1 MFLGNPDRKSGAGAF
16 IGYDISDRFAQISF
30 WLPGADKPETLS
42 QVMGE
47 EEYMIPAVLCR
58 RRDRDVW
65 TYGREALK
73 NAEAG
78 QGILVENMLSK
89 ALAGES
95 VEVEGE
101 CFDAAVLLSLFIKR
115 SLSLLAGAMQ
125 PEKAAMFLFTVD
137 EVDKQ
142 TVEVLS
148 RVAAL
153 ISLPPDRVSC
163 QSRGESF
170 FYYNINQPEELWRH
184 QVMICDF
191 SGTAM
196 KLLMF
201 EMNHHTRP
209 VTVMVHEEIHPEIG
223 RRLPPEEGP
232 GDGDKQIMD
241 ERFASVLEK
250 VCAGKIID
258 TIYLIGD
265 GFNGEWYVRSLPV
278 LCRGR
283 RVFQGNNLYSKGAC
297 YGARAKKQPGEDGR
311 TYVYLGKDMLK
322 ANIGLEASFRGQDSY
337 FALLDAGINWYDA
350 VRECDFLLNEDHAF
364 SLRIT
369 PLNGREV
376 KEVAVTL
383 DGVPERPPRTTRIHL
398 TVSLSDA
405 DTVRLKM
412 EDRGFGEM
420 FPASHKIWEETFRL
434 KEEKGRGRKE
444 GEAT

>member
-1 MFLGNPDRKSGAGAF
+1 MFLGNPDRKGGAGAF
-16 IGYDISDRFAQISF
+16 IGYDISDRYAQISF

-78 QGILVENMLSK
+78 EGVLVKNMLSR

-101 CFDAAVLLSLFIKR
+101 CFDAAVLLSLFVKR
-115 SLSLLAGAMQ
+115 SLSLLSGALV

-137 EVDKQ
+137 EVNKQ
-142 TVEVLS
+142 TIEVRS

-153 ISLPPDRVSC
+153 IALPPDHVSC

-209 VTVMVHEEIHPEIG
+209 VTVIVREDTYPEIA
-223 RRLPPEEGP
+223 RRLPPEEEP
-232 GDGDKQIMD
+232 GESEKQRMD
-241 ERFASVLEK
+241 ERFAAVLER
-250 VCAGKIID
+250 VCSGKIID

-265 GFNGEWYVRSLPV
+265 GFEGDWYTRSLPV

-297 YGARAKKQPGEDGR
+297 YGARAKQQPGENGQN
-311 TYVYLGKDMLK
+311 YVYLGKDMLK

-337 FALLDAGINWYDA
+337 FALLDAGVNWYDA
-350 VRECDFLLNEDHAF
+350 RRECDFLLNEDHSF

-369 PLNGREV
+369 PLTGREV

-383 DGVPERPPRTTRIHL
+383 DGVPERPARTTRIHL
-398 TVSLSDA
+398 TVFLSDA
-405 DTVRLKM
+405 DTVQLKM
-412 EDRGFGEM
+412 EDMGFGEM
-420 FPASHKIWEETFRL
+420 FPASHKIWEEAFSL
-434 KEEKGRGRKE
+434 KEENDQKKE
-444 GEAT
+444 GDRV